1 LFGKKTLVD
10 ALLDRLQHHCIT
22 IEIDGPSL
30 RAPEPEPQSDAPTS
44 AKKTSGVEENI
55 PASARV
61 ETLTAAAAPRVLAA
75 IGAVTSPTPAHPLD
89 HLP

>member
-44 AKKTSGVEENI
+44 AKKRRVSKKTSQHQ
-55 PASARV
+55 PASKR
-61 ETLTAAAAPRVLAA
+61 
-75 IGAVTSPTPAHPLD
+75 
-89 HLP
+89 